1 MWRSIGARSKL
12 IWSYSILRRTGTMS
26 EEDKQ
31 IIEKELKVQFNYQEL
46 IKDDPVIQSLLAE
59 GKAEG
64 EARGKAEGEARG
76 KAEGEIK
83 ATKDDILSVLT
94 ARFSAALADQA
105 RSVI

>member
-1 MWRSIGARSKL
+1 
-12 IWSYSILRRTGTMS
+12 MS

-59 GKAEG
+59 RELKG

-76 KAEGEIK
+76 KARGKAEGEILGQ
-83 ATKDDILSVLT
+83 D
-94 ARFSAALADQA
+94 
-105 RSVI
+105 